1 MGGSAR
7 RRNLVIAGA
16 GAAIVVLA
24 AYDLVIW
31 AQNYAADNFH
41 NDFTFYY
48 AAARLGLTHGW
59 SGLYDLKLQQEQLDA
74 IGSRITIAEL
84 ARYISPP
91 PLAWLVVPLSL
102 LPYRVAYALW
112 SAILLLGLALT
123 WRLASPGSGRVR
135 VLYLVAAVG
144 WLPLVYGLQLGQPGL
159 LVAAGV
165 AGSYALLRRE
175 RPLAAGACLGVLVL
189 KPQLAFLVPA
199 ALLVTGRWKA
209 FSAATVVVAVLAIF
223 SMAALGPDGVATYMQ
238 RLNFASGVPVN
249 QSQTLA
255 SLIGNLPVTRAVQ
268 ALIAL
273 WTLLLAYRLRRR
285 GPELPM
291 ALALVGGLAAAPYVH
306 YDDLLM
312 LGLAGWLYLRS
323 PLHRWGWAYALALA
337 IAAEGFPIW
346 GAGPIL
352 IGEVG
357 ALALLSLVS
366 PLEADHRNGE
376 HHDAEGQHDAHLE
389 GDRQNLAVDRESK
402 PVDHRAG
409 QT

>member
-112 SAILLLGLALT
+112 SAMLLLALALT

-135 VLYLVAAVG
+135 VL
-144 WLPLVYGLQLGQPGL
+144 
-159 LVAAGV
+159 
-165 AGSYALLRRE
+165 
-175 RPLAAGACLGVLVL
+175 
-189 KPQLAFLVPA
+189 FLVPA

-223 SMAALGPDGVATYMQ
+223 SMPALGPDGVATYMQ

-323 PLHRWGWAYALALA
+323 PLQRWGWAYALALA